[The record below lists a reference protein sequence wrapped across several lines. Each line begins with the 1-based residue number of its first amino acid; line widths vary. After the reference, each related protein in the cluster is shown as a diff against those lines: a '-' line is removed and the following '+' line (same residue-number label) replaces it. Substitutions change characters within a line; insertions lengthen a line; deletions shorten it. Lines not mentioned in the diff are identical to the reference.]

1 MRLCNKY
8 SSINTGFTWGQTRQP
23 SGWAAISFNTATFF
37 FFPAREYKKG
47 TRWFAHEFQ
56 THTNLY
62 SLFFSLFSTYPSK
75 LLASEFLSLS
85 FSLIRCSLQQSSF
98 AVMNTQRR
106 TAAQASSS
114 PKSDSV
120 TTPMTTTTT
129 MSPLNLSPSSEQ
141 LSVQSMP
148 VPRKQHSAPSE
159 LPAQHTLKPPSLRP
173 KLNTILSSDASRFM
187 SLEKLQ
193 QNMKNTNPHQE
204 RQLTIETAV
213 FPEQQSIFNDKARRG
228 APQVSQAL
236 LLLLWLYICFYQRM
250 GYTDWYICLYI
261 SYIRAMPGACAQ
273 SMMQIAI
280 NNTTNDR
287 QANVAIDGLAARNG
301 LLRAS
306 SRPRSLLEIW
316 AMPFSMQMV
325 REGGFVVE
333 DKWIHI
339 DMDIDIGIHR
349 LWRIGELCVSWQ
361 PVVSIPCLTFL
372 SVGQRKLCQTNR
384 CWSRI
389 IQST

>member
-47 TRWFAHEFQ
+47 TRWFAHSSRRTQ
-56 THTNLY
+56 TYTL
-62 SLFFSLFSTYPSK
+62 SFSLFSTYPSK
-75 LLASEFLSLS
+75 LLASEFISLS

-141 LSVQSMP
+141 LSVQSTP

>member
-1 MRLCNKY
+1 MQQIVEYQHGLHVRANKAAFWVGGYISQHCNFFLL
-8 SSINTGFTWGQTRQP
+8 SRQR
-23 SGWAAISFNTATFF
+23 IQKRHTLVCTQ
-37 FFPAREYKKG
+37 
-47 TRWFAHEFQ
+47 FQ

-141 LSVQSMP
+141 LSVQSTP

-236 LLLLWLYICFYQRM
+236 LLLL
-250 GYTDWYICLYI
+250 
-261 SYIRAMPGACAQ
+261 
-273 SMMQIAI
+273 
-280 NNTTNDR
+280 
-287 QANVAIDGLAARNG
+287 
-301 LLRAS
+301 
-306 SRPRSLLEIW
+306 
-316 AMPFSMQMV
+316 
-325 REGGFVVE
+325 
-333 DKWIHI
+333 
-339 DMDIDIGIHR
+339 
-349 LWRIGELCVSWQ
+349 
-361 PVVSIPCLTFL
+361 
-372 SVGQRKLCQTNR
+372 
-384 CWSRI
+384 
-389 IQST
+389 